1 MIATSLNSSLNSK
14 HSDVLVRVRGT
25 VQGVGFRPYAY
36 RIASEMH
43 LKGWIKNDGQGVVI
57 RLIGLTKTID
67 LFIKKLVHDAPAIA
81 HIVSVETIPT
91 PQDAIPVTPEFEII
105 ASERS
110 QTPADLSIP
119 SDLAPCHHC
128 ASEMAD
134 KRNHRYG
141 YAFINCT
148 QCGPR
153 YSILEEIPYDRSHTS
168 MRAFR
173 MCSKCQKEYN
183 DPLNRRFHAEPN
195 ACPVCGPQLSL
206 YSKLGEKI
214 DTKDEIKSAAELLRS
229 GGILAVKGIGGYHL
243 MVDAKNEKAVI
254 ELRKRKYRDHKPF
267 AVMFADIATMREHM
281 EISDEESDL
290 LSSQAAPIVLCKRL
304 LNSDLSLAVAPNNPW
319 VGAMLPSSPLH
330 ILRLKSFGGPLIAT
344 SGNLSE
350 EPLCKDEKE
359 AHHRLASIADQFLD
373 HNRAIVH
380 PVDDSVIRI
389 SEHGPVMLRRAR
401 GYAPYGTA
409 LPAALEGSYLC
420 VGAQM
425 KNTVALAYQDRVLT
439 SPHIGDLGNASTQ
452 EAFRKTI
459 GIIGGLIATPLSH
472 VVCDLHPD
480 YSSTNYA
487 ERLGLPVVR
496 VQHHLAHILSCLFE
510 NHHSA
515 DRVLGVAF
523 DGTGYGEDG
532 TIWGGEFILL
542 NKGRASRFA
551 KLRTFRLPGAEA
563 AIKDARRTALALAH
577 ICGEERFMEVAKQF
591 GYTERNAS
599 VFDNILVSGLNS
611 PVTSS
616 AGRFFDGV
624 GALLGLGDINHYE
637 GQLPLAV
644 EAAAMQATQWS
655 NDLKSLIR
663 VNAVDVSEGANYELD
678 WEPLVEYLWT
688 SRIKKD
694 ASTLALD
701 LHHAFAQGIVDTAR
715 IAGVDSVALSG
726 GCFQNV
732 LLLDITTR
740 LLKEAGFR
748 VLIHQ
753 EIPPGDGGIA
763 LGQALAAVWD
773 LTRVELPT

>member
-1 MIATSLNSSLNSK
+1 
-14 HSDVLVRVRGT
+14 
-25 VQGVGFRPYAY
+25 
-36 RIASEMH
+36 
-43 LKGWIKNDGQGVVI
+43 
-57 RLIGLTKTID
+57 
-67 LFIKKLVHDAPAIA
+67 
-81 HIVSVETIPT
+81 
-91 PQDAIPVTPEFEII
+91 
-105 ASERS
+105 
-110 QTPADLSIP
+110 
-119 SDLAPCHHC
+119 
-128 ASEMAD
+128 
-134 KRNHRYG
+134 
-141 YAFINCT
+141 
-148 QCGPR
+148 
-153 YSILEEIPYDRSHTS
+153 
-168 MRAFR
+168 
-173 MCSKCQKEYN
+173 
-183 DPLNRRFHAEPN
+183 
-195 ACPVCGPQLSL
+195 
-206 YSKLGEKI
+206 
-214 DTKDEIKSAAELLRS
+214 
-229 GGILAVKGIGGYHL
+229 
-243 MVDAKNEKAVI
+243 
-254 ELRKRKYRDHKPF
+254 
-267 AVMFADIATMREHM
+267 
-281 EISDEESDL
+281 
-290 LSSQAAPIVLCKRL
+290 
-304 LNSDLSLAVAPNNPW
+304 
-319 VGAMLPSSPLH
+319 
-330 ILRLKSFGGPLIAT
+330 
-344 SGNLSE
+344 
-350 EPLCKDEKE
+350 
-359 AHHRLASIADQFLD
+359 
-373 HNRAIVH
+373 
-380 PVDDSVIRI
+380 
-389 SEHGPVMLRRAR
+389 
-401 GYAPYGTA
+401 
-409 LPAALEGSYLC
+409 
-420 VGAQM
+420 M

-480 YSSTNYA
+480 YSSTHYA

-624 GALLGLGDINHYE
+624 AALLGLGDINHYE

-644 EAAAMQATQWS
+644 EAAAMQATQCS
-655 NDLKSLIR
+655 NDVKSLIR
-663 VNAVDVSEGANYELD
+663 VNAVDVSEGASYELD
-678 WEPLVEYLWT
+678 WEPLVEYLWN

-701 LHHAFAQGIVDTAR
+701 VHHALAQGIVDTAR